1 MSDKS
6 ILTEIGKDHIQ
17 NLIEKDK
24 RKDGRDFEEMRD
36 LKIEVDTAGNAEGSA
51 TVTLGKTRVMAGV
64 KMEVGEPFPD
74 TPDAGVLRVNA
85 EFNPIASPNFET
97 GRPGPEAVEL
107 SRVVDRGVRESEA
120 IDLEKLCIE
129 EEEKVWMV
137 SVDVDVINHDG
148 NLLDASGIAVIAAL
162 LNTKVP
168 KIDEDYQIDREEFEM
183 DLPVREIPVPCTIV
197 KIKDKLLLDPSIG
210 ESETL
215 DARLTVTTMENNK
228 YCSLQK
234 GGNKGMN
241 LEEIEKALD
250 ISMEKGKELREKIKK
265 ASSKKQ

>member
-17 NLIEKDK
+17 DLIEKGK
-24 RKDGRDFEEMRD
+24 RKDGRGFEEMRD
-36 LKIEVDTAGNAEGSA
+36 LNIEVGTAGNAEGSA

-74 TPDAGVLRVNA
+74 TPDEGVLRVNA

-137 SVDVDVINHDG
+137 SVDIDVINHDG
-148 NLLDASGIAVIAAL
+148 NLLDASGVAVIAAL
-162 LNTKVP
+162 LNTKIP
-168 KIDEDYQIDREEFEM
+168 KMDENYEIDREEFQM

-197 KIKDKLLLDPSIG
+197 KVGNKLLLDPSIG

-215 DARLTVTTMENNK
+215 DARLTVTTMEDEK

-234 GGNKGMN
+234 GGDKGMT
-241 LEEIEKALD
+241 LEEIERALD
-250 ISMEKGKELREKIKK
+250 ISMEKGKKIREKIKESTTK
-265 ASSKKQ
+265 NQ